1 MTYSLVR
8 KCEQDP
14 WTVSHLTFFFQ
25 VSTPDEFKSRD
36 RQAVIHSDDDD
47 LVMGIGLSGVQFGL

>member
-36 RQAVIHSDDDD
+36 HQAVIHSDDDD
-47 LVMGIGLSGVQFGL
+47 W